1 LVLPQDANVAAGK
14 GKSHSAVPS
23 PFLVSRS
30 EPTAKAGRWLFGAM
44 GTENA
49 VGTCPWRP
57 CTPRTKEVGD
67 EVLLAFSRTMEQAF
81 KHGFV
86 SRFGG
91 DEFIALF
98 CGDVTREQVRQAIS
112 KFQHLLKEKSLTLQ
126 TGRVNASIGIAY
138 DSTGV
143 VPIDDLYQRA
153 DQALYAA
160 KRQGKNCAVEWSPEL
175 KKELNDIAEG
185 KKSGK

>member
-1 LVLPQDANVAAGK
+1 MDVTREREYQKKIIALTRHDPLTDLPNRRYFYDYVEDHFDEPKHLVELDIDNFK
-14 GKSHSAVPS
+14 I
-23 PFLVSRS
+23 FNDR
-30 EPTAKAGRWLFGAM
+30 FGHQ
-44 GTENA
+44 
-49 VGTCPWRP
+49 
-57 CTPRTKEVGD
+57 VGD

-81 KHGFV
+81 KQGFV

-112 KFQHLLKEKSLTLQ
+112 KFQHLLKEKSLSLQ

-160 KRQGKNCAVEWSPEL
+160 KQQGKNCAVEWSHEL
-175 KKELNDIAEG
+175 KKEIKQE
-185 KKSGK
+185 K